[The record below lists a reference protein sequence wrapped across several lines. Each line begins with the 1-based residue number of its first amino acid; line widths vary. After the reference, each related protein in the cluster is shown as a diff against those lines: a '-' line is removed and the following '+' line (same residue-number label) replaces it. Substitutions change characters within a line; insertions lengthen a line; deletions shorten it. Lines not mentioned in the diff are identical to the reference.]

1 MILSLLNT
9 ERRCNLER
17 IVEVTNLSEGKVRTA
32 IENMIEMGLVEASGK
47 GKNRSFILGK
57 KIYREMNESVQY
69 VRQTDIDSIRYHELV
84 LKLARTQNGI
94 ITKQDI
100 VELLNISPSQAYTVI
115 KQLQKEGKI
124 ELVNGGKYA
133 KYRLID

>member
-1 MILSLLNT
+1 
-9 ERRCNLER
+9 
-17 IVEVTNLSEGKVRTA
+17 
-32 IENMIEMGLVEASGK
+32 
-47 GKNRSFILGK
+47 
-57 KIYREMNESVQY
+57 MNESVQY